1 MQSTI
6 AVNAKV
12 AQAYNAAPKKVQQRV
27 QVMLRQ
33 ALQESLAPAAP
44 TAGKLSKQET
54 DLFARINRTLSAVQQ
69 QRLDVLKNKL
79 EQETLTKAEHAEL
92 LQIVEAHQQLWAER
106 LEAVIALAKLRGLA
120 PAAMLEQLGI
130 DPHRYA

>member
-33 ALQESLAPAAP
+33 ALQESQSPTAQ

-69 QRLDVLKNKL
+69 QRLAVLKNKL

-92 LQIVEAHQQLWAER
+92 LQLVDVHQQLWVER
-106 LEAVIALAKLRGLA
+106 LEAVIALAKLRGLT

-130 DPHRYA
+130 DPQRYA